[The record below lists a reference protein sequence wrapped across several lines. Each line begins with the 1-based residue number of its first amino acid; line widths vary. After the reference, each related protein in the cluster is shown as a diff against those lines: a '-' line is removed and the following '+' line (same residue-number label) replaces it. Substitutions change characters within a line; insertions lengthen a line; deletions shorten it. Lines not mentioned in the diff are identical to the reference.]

1 MNNNKN
7 DKNNNTRQDYHI
19 GKWFKQQ
26 KIIETPLMNNNKI
39 DKNI

>member
-19 GKWFKQQ
+19 GKMVQTTKNNWDTPNEQQ
-26 KIIETPLMNNNKI
+26 
-39 DKNI
+39 